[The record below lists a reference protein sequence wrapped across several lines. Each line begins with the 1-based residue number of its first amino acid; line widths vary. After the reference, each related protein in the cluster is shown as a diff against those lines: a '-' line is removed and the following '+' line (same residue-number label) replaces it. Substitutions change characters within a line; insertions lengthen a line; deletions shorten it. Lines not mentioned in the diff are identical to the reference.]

1 MAYNRQSRLIL
12 PGAILAL
19 GLGLLAYDPGNS
31 VSNIR
36 DGVLDLYRQLKLTS
50 GDAPTALQL
59 DRPGWAY
66 WGELAFL
73 LAAGAGLMFLI
84 SRRKLV
90 LVIRAGLATIAVALV
105 GSWALYGYGGVL
117 VDLSLPSLTLV
128 LAGTSAV
135 LGNHFHDVATKRR
148 IRALFATQLSP
159 ALISRIATDPSQQ
172 NFDDRTRTITYLSCH
187 LLGTTK
193 ISETLEDQPD
203 VVTELIRQFTSCVAG
218 AILGNDG
225 TLDRQTGA
233 RITGFWNAPS
243 DDPEHARKACKAA
256 LTMLRGLPRLEQLV
270 PGVTSPRP
278 TEQPT
283 GLKIAIGINT
293 GRSVVGN
300 IAHKGRFDYSAVGDV
315 ADHAA
320 RLHRQSE
327 NYGLPIVVAEETRKF
342 VSDLPLIEL
351 DKVTARNRKNPT
363 KIYGLMQP
371 HQVPSD
377 SAYQAHQL
385 LHSAM
390 LYAYR
395 NQHWEEAKDYLNRCQ
410 GFCRDLAR
418 LYELYA
424 SRIEFYG
431 AAPPGSGWDGTLT
444 ATRR

>member
-12 PGAILAL
+12 PGAIIAI
-19 GLGLLAYDPGNS
+19 GLGLLAFDPGNTA
-31 VSNIR
+31 SNFR
-36 DGVLDLYRQLKLTS
+36 DGVLDLYWRLNLALN
-50 GDAPTALQL
+50 GDAANAPQTEQ
-59 DRPGWAY
+59 PGWAH
-66 WGELAFL
+66 WGEIAFL
-73 LAAGAGLMFLI
+73 LAAGAGLLLLI
-84 SRRKLV
+84 ARTTLV
-90 LVIRAGLATIAVALV
+90 LVVRAGLATVTVALV
-105 GSWALYGYGGVL
+105 GSWALYSYGGMP
-117 VDLSLPSLTLV
+117 VDLSLPSLTLT
-128 LAGTSAV
+128 LAGASAILV
-135 LGNHFHDVATKRR
+135 SHFHDISTKRR

-159 ALISRIATDPSQQ
+159 ALISRIAADPSQQ
-172 NFDDRTRTITYLSCH
+172 NFDDRSRTITYLSCH
-187 LLGTTK
+187 LLGATK
-193 ISETLEDQPD
+193 IGNALEDQPAA
-203 VVTELIRQFTSCVAG
+203 VTALIRQFTSCVAG
-218 AILGNDG
+218 AILGNEG

-233 RITGFWNAPS
+233 RISGFWNAPS

-256 LTMLRGLPRLEQLV
+256 LTVLRGMPKLEQTV
-270 PGVTSPRP
+270 PDGAA
-278 TEQPT
+278 EQLA

-300 IAHKGRFDYSAVGDV
+300 IAHKGRFDYSAVGEV

-327 NYGLPIVVAEETRKF
+327 NYGLPIVVAEETRRF

-351 DKVTARNRKNPT
+351 DRVTAKTRKDPT
-363 KIYGLMQP
+363 KIYGLLQP

-390 LYAYR
+390 LHAYR
-395 NQHWEEAKDYLNRCQ
+395 HQHWEEARDYLHRCQ
-410 GFCRDLAR
+410 GFCRDLTR

-431 AAPPGSGWDGTLT
+431 SSPPGSGWDGTLT